1 MGGLIHGDPDDLL
14 HLQAFITRLPLFFP
28 LLAPLA
34 SVALEAQ
41 KSWCHRSASA
51 GEEKGIPLKPARFSS
66 KIDPKEYPVV
76 SHRPSWK
83 KSWCASREEDHK

>member
-1 MGGLIHGDPDDLL
+1 MAIPTICSICKPSSPVSH
-14 HLQAFITRLPLFFP
+14 FFFP

-51 GEEKGIPLKPARFSS
+51 GEEKGIPLKPVRFSS